1 MLTSRSQ
8 ATSQFLCWCKD
19 SQSKLKQV
27 TVQTT
32 SKLSPTCGGHCFTT
46 KLSLEDQGISFMW
59 QDT

>member
-1 MLTSRSQ
+1 MLTSCSQ
-8 ATSQFLCWCKD
+8 AISQFLFWCKD

-27 TVQTT
+27 TVRV
-32 SKLSPTCGGHCFTT
+32 KLSPTCGGHCFTT